1 MSWIAESRQ
10 SQIRRETDQ
19 PFPNSMRRADALSVF
34 TNRPGISIMD
44 NLSVFFLAEHEQSAY
59 DVMARLAA
67 FIQGAKQ
74 TLDFA
79 KLRHALQRFAA
90 RATGGG
96 IARKS
101 R

>member
-44 NLSVFFLAEHEQSAY
+44 NLSVFFLAEHEQSAD

-67 FIQGAKQ
+67 FIRGAKQ

-79 KLRHALQRFAA
+79 SYDMRFSDSLRAQLAAALREKAE
-90 RATGGG
+90 
-96 IARKS
+96 
-101 R
+101 